1 MRKKDVRKKGTRS
14 NYKKPRNYDK
24 DENSK
29 YFTKDDIFISRM
41 ASILMLPKA
50 RVSSLFYQRAR
61 TTIRLNSL
69 KGNVKETLRLLKS
82 RGYELSK
89 VTWAPN
95 VYFVNNRDKSEIS
108 QIEEYRQGLFYIQ
121 DLSSILATLV
131 LNPTRGENILDM
143 CAAPG
148 SKTTHM
154 AEITKNRAN
163 ILANEIEVGRTN
175 SLRNVIEQFGA
186 NSVKITLSD
195 GRDLGKKYP
204 DYFDKVLLDAPCS
217 GEGRIYMRGPKP
229 LRFWSIKKVKGSTIL
244 QRELIE
250 SAFRTLKT
258 GGTLV
263 YSTCTL
269 EPEENE
275 GIVTYLLKNH
285 KNAKI
290 EEIEIFNSKE
300 FKGYKRY
307 ITQGIVRWSGNEYD
321 PSVRKSI
328 RILPSSEM
336 MGFYIAKIVKK

>member
-1 MRKKDVRKKGTRS
+1 MGRKRTRN
-14 NYKKPRNYDK
+14 NYKKPRDYKPRDPS
-24 DENSK
+24 E
-29 YFTKDDIFISRM
+29 YFTKDDIFVSRM
-41 ASILMLPKA
+41 ASILMIPKSK
-50 RVSSLFYQRAR
+50 VLGLFNQRAR

-69 KGNVKETLRLLKS
+69 KGNVKDTFRMLKS
-82 RGYELSK
+82 RGYELEIIP
-89 VTWAPN
+89 WAPN
-95 VYFVNNRDKSEIS
+95 TYFVNNRDKAEIS
-108 QIEEYRQGLFYIQ
+108 QIEEYREGLFYIQ

-131 LNPTRGENILDM
+131 LDPNQNEKILDV

-148 SKTTHM
+148 SKTTHI
-154 AEITKNRAN
+154 AEITKNKAT
-163 ILANEIEVGRTN
+163 ILANEIEVSRTN
-175 SLRNVIEQFGA
+175 SLRNVVEQFGA
-186 NSVKITLSD
+186 DTVKITLSD
-195 GRDLGKKYP
+195 GREFGRKYP

>member
-1 MRKKDVRKKGTRS
+1 MGRKSTRS
-14 NYKKPRNYDK
+14 NYKKPRSYNKDADK
-24 DENSK
+24 K

-50 RVSSLFYQRAR
+50 KVSSLFYQRAR

-82 RGYELSK
+82 RGYELESIP
-89 VTWAPN
+89 WAPN
-95 VYFVNNRDKSEIS
+95 VYFINNRDKSEIS
-108 QIEEYRQGLFYIQ
+108 QIEEYREGLFYIQ

-131 LNPTRGENILDM
+131 LNPTKDENILDM

-186 NSVKITLSD
+186 SSVKITLSD
-195 GRDLGKKYP
+195 GRDFGKKYP

-217 GEGRIYMRGPKP
+217 GEGRIYLRGPKP
-229 LRFWSIKKVKGSTIL
+229 LRFWSIKKVKSSTMI
-244 QRELIE
+244 QKELID
-250 SAFRTLKT
+250 SAFKTLKSK
-258 GGTLV
+258 GTLI

-275 GIVTYLLKNH
+275 GVVSYLLNR
-285 KNAKI
+285 NPLAYLEDI
-290 EEIEIFNSKE
+290 ELISYPQFAS
-300 FKGYKRY
+300 FKKHISTG
-307 ITQGIVRWSGNEYD
+307 ITQWSGNKYHSSVKK
-321 PSVRKSI
+321 SVRVI
-328 RILPSSEM
+328 PSSDM
-336 MGFYIAKIVKK
+336 MGFYIAKISKK